1 MESFSAGR
9 GLKKFNQL
17 ISEIDAAYHE
27 VSRRLGLSDSVEMIL
42 YSICNLGSPCLLS
55 EIVRF
60 SAMSKQTINS
70 AIRKMEGEEL
80 LFVRATDGRKKQVV
94 LTEKGEKL
102 AQETT
107 MRVIEI
113 ENEIYSSWTEEEMT
127 FYLELTQRYLQ
138 GFQEKTK
145 HLKRREEE

>member
-60 SAMSKQTINS
+60 SAISKQTINS
-70 AIRKMEGEEL
+70 AIRKMEKEEL
-80 LFVRATDGRKKQVV
+80 LFVRAADSRKKQVV
-94 LTEKGEKL
+94 LTEKGERL

-138 GFQEKTK
+138 RFQEKTK